1 MIFAGLFGM
10 VVVLAQSPAPVA
22 PPATVLDELLRRRE
36 AIQKE
41 WRDNRPNPLC
51 PDNLELDIRT
61 LQLTKVPATP
71 FALASAE
78 PEASR
83 PGPPHP
89 CIAPAGR

>member
-1 MIFAGLFGM
+1 MIFAGVFGM
-10 VVVLAQSPAPVA
+10 VVVLAQSPAPAA
-22 PPATVLDELLRRRE
+22 PGAPELDQPHQRRE
-36 AIQKE
+36 AIQRE
-41 WRDNRPNPLC
+41 WRENRPNPLC

-78 PEASR
+78 RDASR
-83 PGPPHP
+83 PPAQHP